1 MKNTKTVTVLGLAAL
16 VVVGNLLPQKT
27 FADETNMAQDDL
39 LLQDDS
45 SFSAPSVAAKKDSW
59 RDYFVGSLTHDQTRT
74 DEGDTK
80 YLRYAARV
88 EYEQGFANNWYTR
101 VDVKGTSY
109 RSLDQQA
116 MQKGQSKAKLTGES
130 YEKIKLQDA
139 WLQYS
144 KSACVHK
151 AGNQTLIWG
160 QVDGTFAVDDV
171 SPFDFTEQLLTDY
184 SSVRLEQPMWVSE
197 CFINKT
203 QAQIFYTPEAQLHLM
218 NHNKDAFGL
227 KAATGV
233 DDEDLDSEWG
243 ARYKFSV
250 QKTEIAL
257 MFASLISNVPAQVL
271 PDPSLPLPPG
281 TILPALSEYELYG
294 VSANYTSG
302 QWQFKTDIA
311 FKTDQLV
318 DGTVSETTDTI
329 DAAAGVEFLS
339 KNNHNIN
346 AGIWGSHALDDD
358 LVPGQNDS
366 TPFFTLGWSKSYLN
380 DDLDM
385 RLLANGREDPKSLSA
400 TAQAIYQYD
409 DFWTFSSALT
419 LADAD
424 GATAN
429 PLQSQDNEVSL
440 QIKYQF

>member
-1 MKNTKTVTVLGLAAL
+1 MLSAKKFKTFGIATLILGSNIFYQEL
-16 VVVGNLLPQKT
+16 
-27 FADETNMAQDDL
+27 FADEKIPPQDDL

-45 SFSAPSVAAKKDSW
+45 SFNAPLIETKQDSW
-59 RDYFVGSLTHDQTRT
+59 RDFFVGSLTHDQTRT
-74 DEGDTK
+74 DEGGTK
-80 YLRYAARV
+80 YLRYAARA
-88 EYEQGFANNWYTR
+88 EYEQGFAKDWYAR
-101 VDVKGTSY
+101 LDLKGSSY

-116 MQKGQSKAKLTGES
+116 IQKGQSKGKLTGES
-130 YEKIKLQDA
+130 YEKVKLQDA

-144 KSACVHK
+144 KGACVHK

-171 SPFDFTEQLLTDY
+171 TPFDFTEQLLTDY

-203 QAQIFYTPEAQLHLM
+203 QAQIFYTPKAQLHLM
-218 NHNKDAFGL
+218 SHNKDAFGL

-257 MFASLISNVPAQVL
+257 MFASLISNAPAQVL
-271 PDPSLPLPPG
+271 PNPLLPLPPG
-281 TILPALSEYELYG
+281 TLLPALSEYELYG

-302 QWQFKTDIA
+302 QWQFKTDIGY
-311 FKTDQLV
+311 KTDQLV
-318 DGTVSETTDTI
+318 NGTDIKTTDTI

-346 AGIWGSHALDDD
+346 AGIWGSYALDDD
-358 LVPGQNDS
+358 LAPNQNDS
-366 TPFFTLGWSKSYLN
+366 TPFITLGWSKTYFN
-380 DDLDM
+380 DDLNM

-409 DFWTFSSALT
+409 DFWTISSALT

-424 GATAN
+424 AAAAN
-429 PLQSQDNEVSL
+429 PLQSQNNEMSL